1 MFNIS
6 RIAQLLNET
15 QSLLAEQESRLAEK
29 PTSSFRQMLV
39 ETSKAR
45 IDDLTRQMV
54 EEKSLRAMEI
64 VEIRLTGPKA
74 YFGTLPMHL
83 VGQLTASF
91 EEMLVQ
97 VGRFVKHGSRGQDS
111 LQSIRGLLDVRLN
124 RISSGS
130 TRLFVTA
137 KTSPDLFGDSLSE
150 ECIQRTFNLLKVEDG
165 SELTERAGEIGKG
178 GVQNLNRFLK
188 TLYESDLEASLN
200 WQTPFDTTLEWE
212 GTRERI
218 GLLQHSLENIMEEE
232 AVEINFK
239 GEVLM
244 ESIRGQARF
253 EVKDYTS
260 GQIFKGFVS
269 REVLP
274 ALLALHV
281 GEGCKGVVS
290 KITRRNL
297 STTEE
302 RHSYE
307 LLQIEPSDD
316 PRIHSNPQLTLAF

>member
-1 MFNIS
+1 MFSIS
-6 RIAQLLNET
+6 RITHLLT
-15 QSLLAEQESRLAEK
+15 LSQTVLAEQESRLAEK
-29 PTSSFRQMLV
+29 PTSRFRQMLV
-39 ETSKAR
+39 YSTRAR
-45 IDDLTRQMV
+45 IDELTRELV
-54 EEKSLRAMEI
+54 EEKELRALEVI
-64 VEIRLTGPKA
+64 EIRLIGEKA
-74 YFGTLPMHL
+74 HFGSLPMQL

-97 VGRFVKHGSRGQDS
+97 VGRFVKHGSKGQDS

-137 KTSPDLFGDSLSE
+137 KTSPDLFGDSLAE
-150 ECIQRTFNLLKVEDG
+150 ECIQRTFNLLKVE
-165 SELTERAGEIGKG
+165 SANELTERAGEIGKG

-188 TLYESDLEASLN
+188 TLHESDLEASLN

-218 GLLQHSLENIMEEE
+218 GLLQHSLDNIIEEE
-232 AVEINFK
+232 AIEISFQ

-253 EVKDYTS
+253 EVKDYSS

-269 REVLP
+269 QEVLP
-274 ALLALHV
+274 ELLALHV
-281 GEGCKGVVS
+281 GETCKGVVS
-290 KITRRNL
+290 KTTRRNL
-297 STTEE
+297 SSTEE
-302 RHSYE
+302 RHSFE
-307 LLQIEPSDD
+307 LIQIEPSND
-316 PRIHSNPQLTLAF
+316 PRLHSDLQLALAF